1 MSVNCE
7 LVRTRCWS
15 WNRCRNY
22 AILAAH
28 HIPSRIRRVVHS
40 LCSFFLQLHLFAKRN
55 RKHRK
60 IEILDQGH
68 HSVHRVKH
76 ATCVKRQSVRE
87 GQSERERGRLRNAKL
102 VWPFGGVVGCLARP
116 RPVCRTHA
124 VLTGPKGSTLSMR
137 FINCAVNQFGHLTI
151 CIRKLQDKTLSST

>member
-1 MSVNCE
+1 MLELKPVSKLRNISRTSHTIAHTPRGTQSV
-7 LVRTRCWS
+7 L
-15 WNRCRNY
+15 
-22 AILAAH
+22 
-28 HIPSRIRRVVHS
+28 
-40 LCSFFLQLHLFAKRN
+40 FFLQLHLFAKRN

-102 VWPFGGVVGCLARP
+102 VCPFGGVVGCLARP